1 MFLVAVTIFAFSS
14 ACSSQLY
21 TASSSPLFPSTSPS
35 TASSAS
41 LIVPAPMF
49 NAPPIARSASHE
61 PPSSPTASSSHALEQ
76 TARDGRLKR
85 SSSDSDTRKTNA
97 VAAAAAAAAAA
108 ANAVSATAALVA
120 ASSTTPEPHTGKEL
134 QGSEQTLAER
144 TFYPSSLIAAAAAV
158 PAAMAAAAA
167 MCFPDSHTASA
178 PASITAAIFASA
190 DVTAAPHPAAAAVV
204 SSLSFDETPSQS
216 VIARLCRFHML
227 PRRMSFARDLTALQ
241 AAAAFCDAAE
251 AHGVSVSDAPD
262 DAQATGRG
270 LATAAASLGLQERQA
285 SYSSPV
291 SSPRVHPPLNSNN
304 EHAPRRVVLSPRGA
318 HVHASSPREKS
329 LTDARELSG
338 DSETYNA
345 AAAELRQLPR
355 HQQVVAV
362 AHHDDDVVSE
372 VCRPH
377 HFYGHQNAA
386 CLLFLHFAL
395 LFCIWSRCLT
405 MTGTIKCPMTPTRP
419 RHRTGGYHSSAA
431 IIYAA

>member
-21 TASSSPLFPSTSPS
+21 TASSSPLFPSISPS

-41 LIVPAPMF
+41 LIVPAPTF

-61 PPSSPTASSSHALEQ
+61 PPSSPTALSSHALEP

-85 SSSDSDTRKTNA
+85 SSSDSDARKTNA

-120 ASSTTPEPHTGKEL
+120 ASSTTVEGQEL
-134 QGSEQTLAER
+134 QGAEQTLAER

-190 DVTAAPHPAAAAVV
+190 DVTAAPRPAAAAVI

-216 VIARLCRFHML
+216 VIARSCCIHMQ
-227 PRRMSFARDLTALQ
+227 PRRVSFAQDLTALQ

-251 AHGVSVSDAPD
+251 VHGVCVSDAPD
-262 DAQATGRG
+262 DVHATGRG
-270 LATAAASLGLQERQA
+270 LATAAASLGLQGRQA

-304 EHAPRRVVLSPRGA
+304 EHAPRRVVLSPRA
-318 HVHASSPREKS
+318 VHAQASSPREVS
-329 LTDARELSG
+329 LKDARELSG
-338 DSETYNA
+338 DSEMNSA

-355 HQQVVAV
+355 HQQIVAV

-372 VCRPH
+372 VCRLH
-377 HFYGHQNAA
+377 QSLTVINMLLASCFYI
-386 CLLFLHFAL
+386 LRSYFA
-395 LFCIWSRCLT
+395 F
-405 MTGTIKCPMTPTRP
+405 GA
-419 RHRTGGYHSSAA
+419 GV
-431 IIYAA
+431 